1 MATRAKFSLL
11 RDYRREKLKEGQE
24 MKTYK
29 DRKEEARRAAIA
41 YQAEASAAAYSLGEL
56 AEIQAYFEKIARRF
70 GLVREFRENAII

>member
-1 MATRAKFSLL
+1 MT
-11 RDYRREKLKEGQE
+11 EGETVKNYQ
-24 MKTYK
+24 T
-29 DRKEEARRAAIA
+29 RKEEARRAAIA